1 VDLQAVITS
10 PARQLSPGAT
20 EYVRLRIT
28 PAGRDPSPL
37 PDLSRA
43 PVAVASRP
51 VEQAQDLA
59 SPQQQHWVAVA
70 WEDTGPDYA
79 TVAVLTGPNGGVL
92 NPGPGRH
99 YLWAEIVAP
108 PEVIVIRAA
117 GFLTVA

>member
-1 VDLQAVITS
+1 MNLSAVIAEPS
-10 PARQLSPGAT
+10 RPLSPGAT
-20 EYVRLRIT
+20 EYVRLVIS
-28 PAGRDPSPL
+28 PAGRDTL

-43 PVAVASRP
+43 PVAVAFRP

-59 SPQQQHWVAVA
+59 SPQHGDWVAVSF
-70 WEDTGPDYA
+70 EDTGPDHA
-79 TVAVLTGPNGGVL
+79 TIAVLTGPNGGVL

-99 YLWAEIVAP
+99 YLWAEIVVP